1 MPAGG
6 PRHRSRF
13 GLARLRAGW
22 RCCAAIALV
31 ATLGACFRV
40 GPDFEE
46 PSAPVAASWL
56 GADGSHAKAQT
67 PQDAAWWKSFND
79 PTLDALVA
87 TAYRQ
92 NLQLQVAGVRVL
104 QARADLGQAIGNAY
118 PQQQRLVGNA
128 LYNRESDNAPN
139 GDLFQTRG
147 LNLPFQLPQR
157 DQSFYSTQFGLTANW
172 EIDFW
177 GKFRRAIESADANLL
192 ASIADYDNTLVSL
205 VGDVGSNYVS
215 IRTFEERLK
224 IARDNVAIQRSNLD
238 IARARFQAGETGERD
253 VQQALSQLAETEA
266 NIPQLEIG
274 LRQTQDALAIL
285 LGMPPADVRPVLGG
299 AATIPKVPL
308 EVAVGIPADLLR
320 RRPDVL
326 RAEQQAAT
334 QSARIGVAKASL
346 YPALSLSGTFAFS
359 SSDTGQ
365 AKLSDA
371 FSWGSRQI
379 QFGPAIQWNLF
390 NYGQITNQVRSQD
403 AQYQAAIFAYQNT
416 VLAAQREVEDGL
428 VGFAKSQEQAAA
440 LTRAVA
446 ASRRSLDLAVV
457 EYRQGQT
464 DYTTVLTAEQNLLRQ
479 ADQLAIARGNVPQGL
494 IGVYRALGGGWQL
507 RQGHDFVPDDV
518 KTVMAKRTDWG
529 GLLDPA
535 AAATPTRPRREALV
549 RLPEW

>member
-1 MPAGG
+1 VPAGG
-6 PRHRSRF
+6 RRHSCGI
-13 GLARLRAGW
+13 GLAPIHG
-22 RCCAAIALV
+22 AAILALLLL
-31 ATLGACFRV
+31 AAACTKV
-40 GPDFEE
+40 GPDFET
-46 PSAPVAASWL
+46 PKADVAAAWL

-67 PQDAAWWKSFND
+67 PQDAAWWRSFGD
-79 PTLDALVA
+79 PTLDTLVA
-87 TAYRQ
+87 TAYKQ
-92 NLQLQVAGVRVL
+92 NLSLQVAGVRVL

-139 GDLFQTRG
+139 SQIFQTRN
-147 LNLPFQLPQR
+147 LNLPFSLPQR
-157 DQSFYSTQFGLTANW
+157 DQSFYSTQFGLTATW

-205 VGDVGSNYVS
+205 VGDVASGYVTV
-215 IRTFEERLK
+215 RTYEERLK
-224 IARDNVAIQRSNLD
+224 IARDNVATQRDSLR
-238 IARARFQAGETGERD
+238 IAQARYQAGETGERD

-266 NIPQLEIG
+266 NIPLLEIG
-274 LRQTQDALAIL
+274 LRQAQDALAVL
-285 LGMPPADVRPVLGG
+285 LGMPPAEVRAALGG
-299 AATIPKVPL
+299 AGAIPKVPL

-334 QSARIGVAKASL
+334 QSARIGVAKANL

-359 SSDTGQ
+359 SSNTGQ
-365 AKLSDA
+365 SKLSDA

-379 QFGPAIQWNLF
+379 QVGPAIQWNLF
-390 NYGQITNQVRSQD
+390 NYGQITNQVRAQD
-403 AQYQAAIFAYQNT
+403 AQYQAAILAYQNT
-416 VLAAQREVEDGL
+416 VLQAQREVEDGL

-446 ASRRSLDLAVV
+446 ASRRSLQLAIV

-479 ADQLAIARGNVPQGL
+479 QDQLAVARANVPQGL

-507 RQGHDFVPDDV
+507 RQGRDFVPADV
-518 KTVMAKRTDWG
+518 KATMAKRTDWG
-529 GLLDPA
+529 GLLDPDKVA
-535 AAATPTRPRREALV
+535 PPTAEERQSLV
-549 RLPEW
+549 RWPAW